1 MIIKNISKILCC
13 FLIIIFSLQTFG
25 QCSYQIPIFKTEK
38 LNKANYLLHDSLK
51 HKKKNNDG
59 LYFGISFGAYFANRY
74 TAQYY
79 NGSGVNRLNDS
90 LIKSQYNY
98 QNIETALAAS
108 DTSRYRLGELP
119 AKMKYSPALM
129 VGLFFKYDI
138 KNSAIFFQFNFAKL
152 KASDVFTILVWDT
165 TKNTLSYPKQES
177 ISGSEQRM
185 NMDIGYCYTFNPK
198 KNYRPY
204 FEFGFNLNNI
214 KWVDNKIKIE
224 SVELSIENQ
233 KLAYYNI
240 NQGGLGIGAFI
251 GGGINMIFNES
262 ISITPG
268 FDIYFTKTNLGS
280 YDQFKPNYTIF
291 VKATLNGLL

>member
-1 MIIKNISKILCC
+1 MTIKNISKILCC
-13 FLIIIFSLQTFG
+13 FLIIISSLQTFG

-59 LYFGISFGAYFANRY
+59 IYFGINFGAYFANRY

-90 LIKSQYNY
+90 LLHSINNY
-98 QNIETALAAS
+98 QNIKTALSS
-108 DTSRYRLGELP
+108 DSFALGELP

-129 VGLFFKYDI
+129 IGLFLKYDL
-138 KNSAIFFQFNFAKL
+138 KNSAIIIQFNFSKLHAK
-152 KASDVFTILVWDT
+152 DVFTINCLDPY
-165 TKNTLSYPKQES
+165 NPS
-177 ISGSEQRM
+177 IPIQKEEGITGSEQRT
-185 NMDIGYCYTFNPK
+185 NIDIGYCYTFNPK

-204 FEFGFNLNNI
+204 FEFGFNLNNT
-214 KWVDNKIKIE
+214 KWVDNNIKIE
-224 SVELSIENQ
+224 SVELSLENQ

-240 NQGGLGIGAFI
+240 NQGGIGIGAFL

-262 ISITPG
+262 IAITPG
-268 FDIYFTKTNLGS
+268 FEMYLTKTNLGS